1 MSKLSYFG
9 GFVACVFR
17 FMREGREKSAA
28 EPRRT
33 PRQERSQKRV
43 AAILDAAGDL
53 MEESGYAALTTNA
66 IAARA
71 DTSIGSLYQFF
82 PNKEAVISELV
93 REFRQEVQA
102 FIATSLSAELAVRD
116 IREFVNV
123 VVDGMEQIRV
133 KLPGFS
139 AVFSFRRSA
148 GVADDQRIQ
157 LEYDIIR
164 PLSEILADAYPE
176 VPAARRDRCMRIV
189 AESTKVLMGRAAMED
204 EETRIWMREELK
216 QMLGLYLSQRIGK

>member
-1 MSKLSYFG
+1 MS
-9 GFVACVFR
+9 
-17 FMREGREKSAA
+17 EGIEKSAA

-43 AAILDAAGDL
+43 AALLDAAAEL
-53 MEESGYAALTTNA
+53 LEESGFAALTTNA

-82 PNKEAVISELV
+82 PNKEAVVSELV
-93 REFRQEVQA
+93 REFRQEVQS
-102 FIATSLSAELAVRD
+102 FIASSLSAELAAGD

-133 KLPGFS
+133 SQPGFS

-164 PLSEILADAYPE
+164 PLSKILAAAYPE

-189 AESTKVLMGRAAMED
+189 TETTKVLMGRAATED
-204 EETRIWMREELK
+204 EQTQGWMRDELK
-216 QMLGLYLSQRIGK
+216 QMLGLYLSQRIGT